1 MNRLLVILAAIAC
14 LWLAAA
20 ALTPT
25 AAGWLDGKEQ

>member
-1 MNRLLVILAAIAC
+1 MNRLLVILAALAVI
-14 LWLAAA
+14 LLAAA